1 MWHYMDAVIN
11 GRVPETQMSDKA
23 VDGSEA
29 GGRGFK
35 HDLSYMK
42 AGPIRC
48 SKCGKVTAQPRYVS
62 FSRVTGFMKS
72 STLSGYGALLCAA
85 CAAEEA
91 FGNSL
96 HTLLF
101 GWWGGHGPFQSPWA
115 ILKNGFGGKHDQ
127 ASDERLML
135 HNAHAFL
142 AEGDFKLAHGLAR
155 ALTRSSDRDIAS
167 DARLVLEQC
176 RAKGV
181 DYSAELVDPWE
192 ISLGRKLAYCAM
204 AFMVP
209 AMIAAILV
217 LGLWDFNKAGPAG
230 QPAAVSVG
238 TVESGAG
245 LSSKVTARGAV
256 AEIMDKTSPK

>member
-1 MWHYMDAVIN
+1 MGAVITR
-11 GRVPETQMSDKA
+11 GVAETQMSDKA
-23 VDGSEA
+23 VGESGT

-62 FSRVTGFMKS
+62 FWRVTGFMTS
-72 STLSGYGALLCAA
+72 STLSGHGALLCAA
-85 CAAEEA
+85 CASDEA
-91 FGNSL
+91 LRNSF

-101 GWWGGHGPFQSPWA
+101 GWWKRLGPFQSPWA
-115 ILKNGFGGKHDQ
+115 ILKNGLGGKHDQ

-155 ALTRSSDRDIAS
+155 ALTRSSDIDIAS

-192 ISLGRKLAYCAM
+192 ISLRRKLAYCAM

-217 LGLWDFNKAGPAG
+217 LGLWDFNKAGPTG

-238 TVESGAG
+238 TVENGAG
-245 LSSKVTARGAV
+245 LSSKDTAQGALS
-256 AEIMDKTSPK
+256 EITAKPSAK